1 MGKASSIARERID
14 KKRDRPC
21 LLGQLKYKNPILE
34 IVMKEQTKSR
44 GNLSRPGE
52 IIDFVSLAKVLWHW
66 RFIFVYGFILLTV
79 IGALIVFLAPKKYR
93 SEAVF
98 QVGALTN
105 ISQNINLVEKTS
117 MPIPFFKEGETRI
130 LDLENMHAFMTQD
143 QTIEKGAMDGFFK
156 SHKKNQEI
164 KKYFEPFSSSS
175 QIAQLP
181 QVLGND
187 VIGFKL
193 FYKANT
199 ADSAQK
205 IVKFFGNYI
214 RSSYLAIEL
223 NEYIQKKLEFYH
235 QSIREN
241 ESMKNELKTKF
252 AWTTER
258 KEKVQLLSKQFPLIK
273 DSDQRQLILMK
284 NTSTYF
290 LSPKLNLMGIEAL
303 MIDINE
309 EMKRLDW
316 EKELSVM
323 SEKFFN
329 RANELLERD
338 ATNGIA
344 MLEKV
349 MVLKNEFFSK
359 EKMLSP
365 AVRHAEYLIQNDLQ
379 RLHDVYSGIFKFV
392 SGPTVFPDQTTT
404 DRIWKAVGIM
414 VFNFV
419 FMLLLVL
426 LIHWGKRNW
435 QEITAKG

>member
-1 MGKASSIARERID
+1 M
-14 KKRDRPC
+14 
-21 LLGQLKYKNPILE
+21 N
-34 IVMKEQTKSR
+34 EQTER
-44 GNLSRPGE
+44 TVDLSRPGE

-66 RFIFVYGFILLTV
+66 RVLFVYGFILLTV
-79 IGALIVFLAPKKYR
+79 IGTLIVFLAPKKYR

-98 QVGALTN
+98 QVGTLVKK
-105 ISQNINLVEKTS
+105 SQDTSLFEKAG
-117 MPIPFFKEGETRI
+117 MFIPVFKEGEI
-130 LDLENMHAFMTQD
+130 SLLNLDQMRVLMAQD
-143 QTIEKGAMDGFFK
+143 QTIEKNVMEDFFRF
-156 SHKKNQEI
+156 HKKTGKV
-164 KKYFEPFSSSS
+164 KKYFKPFSTPS
-175 QIAQLP
+175 QLAQLS
-181 QVLGND
+181 QSLGND

-199 ADSAQK
+199 VDNARK
-205 IVKFFGNYI
+205 IINFFGNYI

-223 NEYIQKKLEFYH
+223 NEYIQEKLEFH
-235 QSIREN
+235 RQSIREN

-303 MIDINE
+303 IIDINE

-338 ATNGIA
+338 DTNGIA

-359 EKMLSP
+359 ENMLSP

-379 RLHDVYSGIFKFV
+379 RLHDVYFGIFKFV
-392 SGPTVFPDQTTT
+392 SGPTVFPDQTIT

-414 VFNFV
+414 VFNLV

-435 QEITAKG
+435 QELMAKG